1 MLKNNKLTLIPAAYK
16 TSKVYSQIPLNGD
29 GDFSFT
35 RNTKATRVNSN
46 GFLEVMDANIPR
58 LDYSNGNCPE
68 LLIERAAT
76 NLVPYS
82 DNFSISNWNKIS
94 TTVDSNAEVSP
105 DGTMSADKVQR
116 TTTSSNYIRNSV
128 SKSTSSAIDATASV
142 FVKKGNSN
150 YVAVRLTGTYPNRY
164 EINYN
169 FETGGLAK
177 KATGSFVGI
186 EAGFE
191 DYGNGWIRLYL
202 IATTD
207 TTSNISI
214 SVSPKSDNL
223 WVDSPDPFTDTYC
236 YLWGAQIEESIRATT
251 YIPTSGSASTRN
263 TDTLTD
269 LTNINVS
276 SDDFTIFI
284 NADYTDLPKSFGCI
298 SINDGDD
305 DNSIRIMNIV
315 STDEVRV
322 TNLVGGTGVNNYNIY
337 HSTWGYKLKIA
348 IVSTW
353 NGFDLYV
360 NGELATSET
369 SGTIDMSSMT
379 SIGFTDGAG
388 DNFLG
393 RLKDFRYYNVTLTEQ
408 ELITLTR

>member
-35 RNTKATRVNSN
+35 RNTKATRVDSN
-46 GFLEVMDANIPR
+46 GFLEVMDANTPR

-68 LLIERAAT
+68 LLMERAAT
-76 NLVPYS
+76 NLVTYS
-82 DNFSISNWNKIS
+82 DDFSMSDWNKVS
-94 TTVDSNAEVSP
+94 TTVESNAELSP
-105 DGTMSADKVQR
+105 DGTMSADKLQR
-116 TTTSSNYIRNSV
+116 TNTSANYISTV
-128 SKSTSSAIDATASV
+128 ASKSTSSAIDATASV

-150 YVAVRLTGTYPNRY
+150 YVAVRFTGTYPNRY

-169 FETGGLAK
+169 FETGGLARR
-177 KATGSFVGI
+177 ATGSFVGI
-186 EAGFE
+186 EADFE

-207 TTSNISI
+207 TTSRVSISI
-214 SVSPKSDNL
+214 AAKSDNL
-223 WVDSPDPFTDTYC
+223 WIDSPDPFTDTYC
-236 YLWGAQIEESIRATT
+236 YLWGAQIEENIRATT
-251 YIPTSGSASTRN
+251 YIPTSGSASTRDK
-263 TDTLTD
+263 DTLTD
-269 LTNINVS
+269 LTNIDVS
-276 SDDFTIFI
+276 SDDFTLFI
-284 NADYTDLPKSFGCI
+284 DADYTELTNSFGCI

-305 DNSIRIMNIV
+305 DNTLRIMNIL

-322 TNLVGGTGVNNYNIY
+322 TNLVGGTGVNNFNIY

-348 IVSTW
+348 IASTW
-353 NGFDLYV
+353 NGFDVYV
-360 NGELATSET
+360 NGELAGSKT

-388 DNFLG
+388 DNFIG